1 MKEYIY
7 NYDNLL
13 ESDITDIVIRMK
25 VLLIKN
31 NNIILG
37 YERGIYQFPGGHL
50 EENESFIE
58 CIKREI
64 MEETGIEV
72 LEKDIGDPF
81 YKIVYL
87 NKDYPEFGKNR
98 KSEIYYYVINTN
110 KEVDLNKTNYTK
122 NELEGNFQVKEISID
137 TVIKVLEDNV
147 INNEKNKVITPDM
160 IRVIKEYMRL
170 NSNK

>member
-1 MKEYIY
+1 MKEYVY

-13 ESDITDIVIRMK
+13 ESDITDIVVRMK

-37 YERGIYQFPGGHL
+37 RERGIYQFPGGHL
-50 EENESFIE
+50 EENENFIE

-72 LEKDIGDPF
+72 LEKDIGDPI
-81 YKIVYL
+81 YKIVYF
-87 NKDYPEFGKNR
+87 NKDYPEVGKNR

-110 KEVDLNKTNYTK
+110 KEVDLSKTNYTK
-122 NELEGNFQVKEISID
+122 NELEGNFEIKEVPLD
-137 TVIKVLEDNV
+137 NVIKVLEDNI

-160 IRVIKEYMRL
+160 IRVINEYMRL

>member
-81 YKIVYL
+81 YKIVCL

>member
-137 TVIKVLEDNV
+137 TVIKVLEDNI